1 MIRNASRVRLL
12 NFKETLKYKI
22 TCKTWRHASKF
33 RKFNYEVLYVPIDAI
48 IKVVYYE
55 SERI

>member
-1 MIRNASRVRLL
+1 MIRNAWRVHLL
-12 NFKETLKYKI
+12 DFKETLKYKI
-22 TCKTWRHASKF
+22 TCKTWRHVSKF
-33 RKFNYEVLYVPIDAI
+33 RKFNYEVLYVPVDAI